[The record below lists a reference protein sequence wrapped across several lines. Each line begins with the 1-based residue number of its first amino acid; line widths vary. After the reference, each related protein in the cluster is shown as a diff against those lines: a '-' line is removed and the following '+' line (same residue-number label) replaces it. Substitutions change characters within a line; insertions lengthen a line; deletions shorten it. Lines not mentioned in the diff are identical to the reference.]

1 MLRSVTN
8 RNNGNG
14 REAITQVIVKTCKGV
29 ASESRRTN
37 SCLRYDITQAST
49 IRGSDGPIPFF
60 WCSVLLGKTCLCR
73 CKTPAKGQD
82 HPRRDVRRYG
92 GTGGIISQ
100 TLHYKKQR

>member
-60 WCSVLLGKTCLCR
+60 WCSVCSVKLVYAG
-73 CKTPAKGQD
+73 AKLRQKD
-82 HPRRDVRRYG
+82 K
-92 GTGGIISQ
+92 IIPGEMFADMVE
-100 TLHYKKQR
+100 RVE